1 MVSAIERI
9 GDAVSEADLPS
20 APIDT
25 IAEKEWAP
33 TPTRNGA
40 GDSLLAAVGDSDTDM
55 IDAPDESA
63 RHSHAAG
70 ADDSSAPELV
80 PPTTELANLAVA
92 ELYPPLDAPHAEN
105 VEASREGQRT
115 LQGLIDKAIWTS
127 IEGWAWDPKTPRK
140 RIRLELVED
149 GTQLAMAV
157 AGEDRED
164 LALAGIGDGRHA
176 FRIKLTPG
184 LLSEGRHV
192 LHLRCAETGAIV
204 PGSPVVLESR
214 RSRSGPRSAGT
225 STGSRTQRSQAG
237 FSCATSR
244 RATASSP

>member
-1 MVSAIERI
+1 
-9 GDAVSEADLPS
+9 
-20 APIDT
+20 
-25 IAEKEWAP
+25 
-33 TPTRNGA
+33 
-40 GDSLLAAVGDSDTDM
+40 M

-70 ADDSSAPELV
+70 ADDSSAPELA

-92 ELYPPLDAPHAEN
+92 ELFPPLDAPRAEN
-105 VEASREGQRT
+105 VEASRERQRT

-204 PGSPVVLESR
+204 PGSPVVLESPAITLGSAFR
-214 RSRSGPRSAGT
+214 WHVDGITDAEVTGWIFVRNEPSRHCVVALKEGG
-225 STGSRTQRSQAG
+225 
-237 FSCATSR
+237 
-244 RATASSP
+244 ASSSAPSRPGSDPI